1 MRQKM
6 PMWVIFGIG
15 GEEKTLSSTVRQIVF
30 WVVIIIGAFALYQF
44 FTKTQ
49 RGNVQN
55 VDLTVIQQKIDAGEL
70 KQLTVKQ
77 TEVVA
82 IDRANTEY
90 HASSANEDFKSKL
103 MAKASEKDAN
113 GKVKVEKVEDESGSS
128 GFLWQFLWLW
138 APMLLFV
145 GFWIFMIRQMQSGG
159 NKALSFGKSRAKLL
173 NNQQKR
179 VTFKDVAGV
188 EEAKEELQE
197 IIEFLKE
204 PQKFQ
209 KLGGRIP
216 KGVLMM
222 GPPGTGKCITG
233 DSLILTQKGL
243 MEIQDVPKYFWVDPE
258 TNEVAGAWLPT
269 VDLEKVENTKR
280 AASHWYNLG
289 KQKTLRVTLRQG
301 MTLEGTPEHPIVVM
315 TEDGRL
321 EFRRID
327 ELQRGD
333 QVAVK
338 FNTQVFGNL
347 NEVDSEK
354 AYLMGLI
361 TGDGNMS
368 ISNRVELTSA
378 DAEISDFFSNH
389 IRSRYGK
396 NINIGGREITS
407 VVSSWEVK
415 KDLFNSGMSSLLSF
429 DKSIPATILQAPKE
443 TQVAF
448 LQGLFDADGYFSRYS
463 FGYAT
468 VSKKLAHQ
476 VKAMLLNFGVVPRLH
491 IKSEGDGGRKR
502 DVYEIT
508 VSGTSL
514 PVFANEVGF
523 RLERKKAQLDEYLE
537 NENVGVN
544 TNIDIFYHLT
554 DKLIACWKELSAKGR
569 SNSRLAAMIDK
580 VRDRERISRNTLK
593 EFVAAFKEGNIESND
608 ADYLSRLADVD
619 LFFSPVESIEQGFEE
634 VFDFTVPET
643 HSFISNGFIS
653 HNTLLAKAVAG
664 EANVPFFSISGS
676 DFVEMFV
683 GVGASV
689 TGDTPILVKANGK
702 TELLPIGE
710 FVDRYYQGDKEGF
723 LVHVDDV
730 QTLGFEEKD
739 SKFKGSS
746 KTFVKGSAWKNVK
759 GVYRH
764 RVNEIYEIH
773 YLGGVV
779 RTTGDHSVFIRTR
792 DGVKAIEARKL
803 KAGDVLVNLPLKVR
817 GEYSFENGT
826 AHSIRA
832 HEFSSLD
839 EPLFVAVYERNVQV
853 ENKLAFAVANKGL
866 MSQAAIAGAIGVSQA
881 TVGNWQANKYQPRV
895 ISPNYTDT
903 TLPERVEVT
912 TDLMRVFGYYTAEG
926 RENGCLEFTF
936 GSHET
941 DLHKDCITTVENIF
955 GVKAKVWETG
965 DNSTRITFHS
975 APLGRF
981 FARHCGTGSH
991 NKHIPEILWDLPRE
1005 YFLAYLEG
1013 YSLGDGYTTKE
1024 GKLSMTSVSKQ
1035 LILEL
1040 TWLAAMHGIKSGV
1053 REIKLEGGHVIK
1065 NRPLPDGKAWNLII
1079 GKTSNPF
1086 ADDITHPNQGKKAV
1100 IREIVVKP
1108 FDGYV
1113 YDLCGC
1119 ENEAFFGG
1127 EKPVLLHNSRVRD
1140 LFEQGKKNAPCLV
1153 FIDELDAVGRHR
1165 GAGLGGGHDER
1176 EQTLNQLLVEMD
1188 GFESNDGVILMAS
1201 TNRPDVLDPALLR
1214 PGRFDRQVVVSYP
1227 DVRGREGIL
1236 KVHTRKIPLGDDVNI
1251 NVVAR
1256 STPGFSGADLSNL
1269 VNEAALNAARYN
1281 KKVVTMSDF
1290 EFAKDKVLMGPERR
1304 SMVIP
1309 EKERRVT
1316 AFHEAGH
1323 ALVGL
1328 KIPEAD
1334 PLHKVTIIPR
1344 GRALGLTQYL
1354 PEQDILGRT
1363 KEELLAMIALS
1374 MGGRIAEDMFIGN
1387 ITTGAANDIEKATE
1401 LARKMVC
1408 EYGMSDL
1415 GPLAFGKKEEQIFL
1429 GREIAQH
1436 RDYSEH
1442 TAIRIDEEVQRII
1455 SEQYKRAKEII
1466 TENKDV
1472 MVRLAETLLERET
1485 LDGVQIRRI
1494 VAGLPLDGDET
1505 TPNNEPR
1512 PKVEDKEPS
1521 VNPLK
1526 PILPP
1531 ITGNNPATA

>member
-1 MRQKM
+1 M
-6 PMWVIFGIG
+6 
-15 GEEKTLSSTVRQIVF
+15 SSTVRQIIF
-30 WVVIIIGAFALYQF
+30 WVFIVIGAIALYQF
-44 FTKTQ
+44 FARTQ

-55 VDLTVIQQKIDAGEL
+55 VDLTIIQQKIDAGEL

-77 TEVVA
+77 TEVVG

-90 HASSANEDFKSKL
+90 HASAANEFYKAEIMKSAN
-103 MAKASEKDAN
+103 AKDAN
-113 GKVKVEKVEDESGSS
+113 GKPKVEKVEDESGSS

-280 AASHWYNLG
+280 LASHWYNLG
-289 KQKTLRVTLRQG
+289 KQKTLRVTLKQG
-301 MTLEGTPEHPIVVM
+301 MTLEGTPEHPIVVLN
-315 TEDGRL
+315 EEGQL

-327 ELQRGD
+327 ELQTGD

-338 FNTQVFGNL
+338 LNTQVFGNL
-347 NEVDSEK
+347 NEVDAEK

-378 DAEISDFFSNH
+378 DTEISDFFSNH
-389 IRSRYGK
+389 IRSRYGA

-407 VVSSWEVK
+407 TVSSWEVK

-429 DKSIPATILQAPKE
+429 DKSVPSTILQAPKE
-443 TQVAF
+443 TQIAF

-476 VKAMLLNFGVVPRLH
+476 VTAMLLNLGIMPRLH
-491 IKSEGDGGRKR
+491 IKSEGNGGRKR

-514 PVFANEVGF
+514 PVFANEVGVH
-523 RLERKKAQLDEYLE
+523 LESKQAQLQDCLKQIDN
-537 NENVGVN
+537 NEEK
-544 TNIDIFYHLT
+544 T
-554 DKLIACWKELSAKGR
+554 
-569 SNSRLAAMIDK
+569 
-580 VRDRERISRNTLK
+580 
-593 EFVAAFKEGNIESND
+593 
-608 ADYLSRLADVD
+608 LSRYEDKD
-619 LFFSPVESIEQGFEE
+619 LFFSSVESIEQGFEE

-723 LVHVDDV
+723 LVHVNDV

-764 RVNEIYEIH
+764 RVNEIYAIH
-773 YLGGVV
+773 YLGGTI

-792 DGVKAIEARKL
+792 DGVKAVEARKL

-839 EPLFVAVYERNVQV
+839 EPLFVAVYEGDVQA
-853 ENKLAFAVANKGL
+853 ENNYAFAVANKGL

-881 TVGNWQANKYQPRV
+881 TVGNWQANKYQPRA

-903 TLPERVEVT
+903 KLPERVEVT

-941 DLHKDCITTVENIF
+941 DLHNDCISIVENIF
-955 GVKAKVWETG
+955 GVKAKVRTSEA
-965 DNSTRITFHS
+965 DNSTKITFHS

-1040 TWLAAMHGIKSGV
+1040 TWLCAMHGIKAGV
-1053 REIKLEGGHVIK
+1053 REMDLQGGRVIK
-1065 NRPLPDGKAWNLII
+1065 TKPLPDGKAWNLII

-1442 TAIRIDEEVQRII
+1442 TAIRIDEEVQKIV

-1472 MVRLAETLLERET
+1472 MVRLAESLLEYET

-1494 VAGLPLDGDET
+1494 VAGLPIDGNDP
-1505 TPNNEPR
+1505 TPSDEPR